1 MNVIELRSDIHNI
14 IDNITDENILQAVKI
29 LLSSNRVDKA
39 DRWETISEEERK
51 EIEIGL
57 AEAERGDVI
66 PHEEVMEKYQK
77 WL

>member
-39 DRWETISEEERK
+39 DWWETISEEERK